1 MYFLFKIILFVVVIW
16 LLALLPRWDQPGWD
30 ALSRFHYA
38 HRGLHSAERGIPE
51 NSLTAFQAAVEHG
64 FGAELDVH
72 LMADGKLAVVHD
84 SDLARV
90 CGQSA
95 RIEELT
101 AADLAH
107 FPLLGGSGETIPLL
121 EEVLPLFAGKTPL
134 IIELKVENGNA
145 AALTDAVMA
154 LLAQFSELQYCVE
167 SFHPSAV
174 RHLRAHYPQ
183 VLRGQLSEN
192 FFRSGTLPKPQATLM
207 TWLLTTVYTRPDFIA
222 YRWEDRGTC
231 PSLWVMRALYGVHEV
246 SWTVRDQKT
255 MDELLQAG
263 CVVIFEGFV
272 PASA

>member
-1 MYFLFKIILFVVVIW
+1 MYSLFKIILFVVVIW
-16 LLALLPRWDQPGWD
+16 LLALLPRWGQPGWD
-30 ALSRFHYA
+30 VLSPFHYA
-38 HRGLHSAERGIPE
+38 HRGLHDVSRGIPE
-51 NSLTAFQAAVEHG
+51 NSLTAFRAAVEHG

-72 LMADGKLAVVHD
+72 LMADGRLAVVHD
-84 SDLARV
+84 SDLTRV

-95 RIEELT
+95 CIEDLT
-101 AADLAH
+101 AADLAR

-134 IIELKVENGNA
+134 IIELKVERGNA

-154 LLAQFSELQYCVE
+154 LLGQFPDLVYCME

-174 RHLRAHYPQ
+174 HHLREHYPQ

-192 FFRSGTLPKPQATLM
+192 FFRSDTLPWPQAVSM
-207 TWLLTTVYTRPDFIA
+207 TWLLTTFYARPDFIA
-222 YRWEDRGTC
+222 YRCEDRGSC

-246 SWTVRDQKT
+246 SWTVRDQQT
-255 MDELLQAG
+255 MDRLLQAG

-272 PASA
+272 PTAS